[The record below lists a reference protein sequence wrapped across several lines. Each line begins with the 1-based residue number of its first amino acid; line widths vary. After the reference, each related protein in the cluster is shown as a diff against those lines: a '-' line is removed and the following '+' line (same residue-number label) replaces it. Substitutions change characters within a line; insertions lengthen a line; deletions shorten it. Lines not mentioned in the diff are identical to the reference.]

1 VGVPGVD
8 VPEVKD
14 VVDVIVD
21 DRGTA
26 LVSFVEATSDEEIV
40 LAVGRT
46 RDGVRVSLPVGER
59 FEIVWRGRDELRSL
73 PVEIAAIDRGEPP
86 RWRVRPVGPATTG
99 QRRRAV
105 RARMGRAARV
115 DVEDVQ
121 MPGTTL
127 DVSEGGMRVVLGHD
141 VVAPPKPG
149 VVVDVQLQLSRGE
162 VACAAEVIQHFHR
175 EDGRPA
181 LSFRFIDLPSR
192 TEDLIRAEVFE
203 ELRLQRARGLA

>member
-1 VGVPGVD
+1 MGVPGVD

-26 LVSFVEATSDEEIV
+26 LVSFVEATTDEEIV

-73 PVEIAAIDRGEPP
+73 PVEIAAVDRGDPP
-86 RWRVRPVGPATTG
+86 RWRVRPIGPATTG

-105 RARMGRAARV
+105 
-115 DVEDVQ
+115 
-121 MPGTTL
+121 
-127 DVSEGGMRVVLGHD
+127 
-141 VVAPPKPG
+141 
-149 VVVDVQLQLSRGE
+149 
-162 VACAAEVIQHFHR
+162 
-175 EDGRPA
+175 
-181 LSFRFIDLPSR
+181 
-192 TEDLIRAEVFE
+192 
-203 ELRLQRARGLA
+203 